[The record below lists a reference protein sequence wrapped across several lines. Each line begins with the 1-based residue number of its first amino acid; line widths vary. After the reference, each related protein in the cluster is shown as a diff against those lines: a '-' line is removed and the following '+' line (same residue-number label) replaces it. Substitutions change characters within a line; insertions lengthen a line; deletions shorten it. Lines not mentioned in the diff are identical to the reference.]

1 MNTEMAYLLGLICG
15 NGEIKRGA
23 TETTIAIDIPHKK
36 LQTENNNDVRIY
48 VRASITD
55 IRNIIEPLTGTG
67 LNFTQQDNHSI
78 MSFTKPNSDY
88 LIREILR
95 YTGSA
100 VSHENIRVA
109 QDVFNFTHDEKIAFL
124 KGFADVTGY
133 IRRSNYF
140 IAPFKHRVYLEVPQN
155 WFLVVDICNL
165 LKDIDIPVQ
174 AIDWAHPNMRDGN
187 LKKYDEGKPDFWKKE
202 HQIKIYANE
211 FLPIGFA
218 VLHKKEALLAFAEEL
233 INGYSHIGKDA
244 SDETHKFYWQGK
256 GRNKIK
262 PHHPREIDE
271 FIPEEIRGNHYNS
284 WKEIASDLG
293 YGA

>member
-15 NGEIKRGA
+15 NGEMKRGA
-23 TETTIAIDIPHKK
+23 TETTMSIDIPHKK

-55 IRNIIEPLTGTG
+55 IRNIIEPLTGTR

-109 QDVFNFTHDEKIAFL
+109 PEVFNFTRDEKIAFL

-155 WFLVVDICNL
+155 WFLVIDICNL
-165 LKDIDIPVQ
+165 LKDVDVPVQ

-187 LKKYDEGKPDFWKKE
+187 LKKYNEGKPDFWKKE

-218 VLHKKEALLAFAEEL
+218 VLHKKEALLDFAEKL
-233 INGYSHIGKDA
+233 VNGYSNIGKEA
-244 SDETHKFYWQGK
+244 SDETHKFYWQGR
-256 GRNKIK
+256 GRSKIK

-271 FIPEEIRGNHYNS
+271 FIPEEIRGNHYDS

>member
-95 YTGSA
+95 YMGSA
-100 VSHENIRVA
+100 VSHENI
-109 QDVFNFTHDEKIAFL
+109 QF
-124 KGFADVTGY
+124 
-133 IRRSNYF
+133 
-140 IAPFKHRVYLEVPQN
+140 
-155 WFLVVDICNL
+155 
-165 LKDIDIPVQ
+165 
-174 AIDWAHPNMRDGN
+174 
-187 LKKYDEGKPDFWKKE
+187 
-202 HQIKIYANE
+202 
-211 FLPIGFA
+211 
-218 VLHKKEALLAFAEEL
+218 
-233 INGYSHIGKDA
+233 YS
-244 SDETHKFYWQGK
+244 
-256 GRNKIK
+256 R
-262 PHHPREIDE
+262 
-271 FIPEEIRGNHYNS
+271 
-284 WKEIASDLG
+284 
-293 YGA
+293 